1 MIFTA
6 IKRFI
11 ERDRVVFVYRALTE
25 GQGKFSGICS
35 DETGWVV
42 VRRQIGDTTQN
53 VCDSTI
59 LENCV
64 RILPVCC
71 GSPVSVWMNLQLWW

>member
-25 GQGKFSGICS
+25 GQGKFSEFAQMKLGGLLFVVRL
-35 DETGWVV
+35 ETQRKMCVTRRFLRTACAFYLCAVV
-42 VRRQIGDTTQN
+42 VQ
-53 VCDSTI
+53 
-59 LENCV
+59 
-64 RILPVCC
+64 
-71 GSPVSVWMNLQLWW
+71 